1 MPALGPHPEP
11 VEAGGHLFEP
21 AEVIRILA
29 PYLTPG
35 RLARIEAVLA
45 ERTYAAVP
53 VLEGLYDRGNV
64 SAVIRTAEA
73 LGYQAVHIVELQDA
87 FKEANRV
94 TQGADKWLD
103 IHRWDTTRACV
114 ACLRAR
120 GYRIVAMCM
129 EDAQPIGSLAFDTPT
144 ALCFGS
150 EKDGLSP
157 ELLERADARAVIP
170 MGGFTRSFNISVAAA
185 LTLYHVREDRARRPG
200 RHGSLAPA
208 EHEML
213 LARYCML
220 SQGNA
225 GHILR
230 RDAERNAA
238 QAPRLDFPLRPGK
251 E

>member
-1 MPALGPHPEP
+1 MPSPGPSAEP
-11 VEAGGHLFEP
+11 IEAGGLLFEP
-21 AEVIRILA
+21 AGVVRILM
-29 PYLTPG
+29 PYLTAA
-35 RLARIEAVLA
+35 RAARIESVLA
-45 ERTYAAVP
+45 ERTYDTAP

-73 LGYQAVHIVELQDA
+73 LGCQAVHIVELQEA

-129 EDAQPIGSLAFDTPT
+129 EDAEPIGSLAFDTPT

-157 ELLERADARAVIP
+157 ELMELADARAVIP

-185 LTLYHVREDRARRPG
+185 LTLYHVREDRVRRLG
-200 RHGSLAPA
+200 RHGSLTPA
-208 EHEML
+208 QHEAL

-220 SQGNA
+220 SQANA
-225 GHILR
+225 EHILR
-230 RDAERNAA
+230 RDAERNGARAA
-238 QAPRLDFPLRPGK
+238 RLDFPLRPGI